1 MKIIYSDAL
10 PHGGAK
16 VGSHYDEEL
25 WIYNA
30 LDNCITFEV
39 FEALASKPGGFA
51 YDMSRMMQA
60 PALVLMRRGLKVD
73 FVSRDEV
80 LGVLQQKR
88 NKLNQQFARVVTEG
102 IGLPP
107 TQTDKFSGLPI
118 SLNYR
123 SPDQLKKFFYGILGH
138 KPIMRY
144 DKKKR
149 ERVPTTNRDALEKL
163 ALHPTTGL
171 FAKMLLTLRDA
182 DKRIGVLRT
191 GIDPDGRFRFSIN
204 VVGTET
210 GRWSSSENAF
220 GTGTNAQN
228 LTDEVR
234 RIFIA
239 DPGMKLGQ
247 QDLRQAESVIV
258 GAVSG
263 DKNYQEAC
271 ASGDPHTQVAQLC
284 WPELP
289 WNEANSKKARREIA
303 ERPYYR
309 HFSHRD
315 MAKRGGHGSN
325 YGGTPAALA
334 IVLKIEQKV
343 GDEFQRRYFGQFPGI
358 RMWHIKVQ
366 QKLAVDRQITT
377 AFGRNRYFTGRP
389 TDSSTIKEAIAY
401 EPQSVIGDYL
411 NQGLFRVWYEMEF
424 LKPRLQ
430 ILAQVHDSILYQ
442 FDPKKEN
449 EAQLHADVAALISQP
464 IEIRG
469 QSFNIL
475 TDVVSGW
482 NWGKVKFNKDGSVKE
497 NEHGLRDFNGSDSRT
512 APPQRNVLDRR
523 VSTINGA
530 LK

>member
-1 MKIIYSDAL
+1 MKVLYSDEL
-10 PHGGAK
+10 PHGGSA
-16 VGSHYDEEL
+16 GAHYDESL

-39 FEALASKPGGFA
+39 HEALASKPGGFA

-60 PALVLMRRGLKVD
+60 PALVLMRRGLRVD
-73 FVSRDEV
+73 FHARDEV
-80 LGVLQQKR
+80 IGELEIVRSRLDSHFVR
-88 NKLNQQFARVVTEG
+88 LTVEG
-102 IGLPP
+102 LGLPAAQIDR
-107 TQTDKFSGLPI
+107 TSKQAI
-118 SLNYR
+118 AVNYR
-123 SPDQLKKFFYGILGH
+123 SPAQLKNLFYSVLRH

-149 ERVPTTNRDALEKL
+149 ERVLTTNRDALEKL
-163 ALHPTTGL
+163 SLHPITGI
-171 FAKMLLTLRDA
+171 FAKYLLSLRDY
-182 DKRIGVLRT
+182 DKRLGTLRT
-191 GIDPDGRFRFSIN
+191 GVDPDGRFRSSYN

-210 GRWSSSENAF
+210 GRWSSSENVF

-234 RIFIA
+234 RVFIP
-239 DPGMKLGQ
+239 DPGMKFGQ

-263 DKNYQEAC
+263 DKNYQAAC
-271 ASGDPHTQVAQLC
+271 ASGDPHTHVAQLC
-284 WPELP
+284 WNELP
-289 WNEANSKKARREIA
+289 WHEANSKKARREIA

-309 HFSHRD
+309 HFSYRD

-343 GDEFQRRYFGQFPGI
+343 GDEFQRRYFKQFPQI
-358 RMWHIKVQ
+358 RMWQLGVQ

-411 NQGLFRVWYEMEF
+411 NQGLFRVWYHLEF
-424 LKPRLQ
+424 RTNRLQ

-469 QSFNIL
+469 TSFNIL

-497 NEHGLRDFNGSDSRT
+497 NGYGLREYDPAIGDSRT
-512 APPQRNVLDRR
+512 APPPRSVLDRR

-530 LK
+530 F